1 MDSLLSW
8 SYFASQ
14 NNDKKKNRPMHFLDC
29 HGQLQKKHKCTI
41 QGTLCIPENGIIL
54 SLFSVYCDRWL
65 AFLKLSLAKEDEVW
79 THHWEDMGTDRGQPY
94 LCTVINYSPLTLK
107 DVANNWNILGWK

>member
-14 NNDKKKNRPMHFLDC
+14 NNDKKNRPMHFLDC

-54 SLFSVYCDRWL
+54 SLFSVYYDRWL
-65 AFLKLSLAKEDEVW
+65 ALLKLRTLAKEDEVW

-94 LCTVINYSPLTLK
+94 LCTVINYSSLTLK